1 MANHR
6 QALKRAKQAEKRRQ
20 RNMAV
25 KSRIRTR
32 VRALRYAV
40 DLVGQLQTGRNIH
53 PQEVEK
59 HLRWLSEGKSDDLK
73 RLGYTDLVDEAK
85 TLLASYDAD
94 KHAAV
99 LRKLAR
105 ADLKES
111 ARLIGKAASKGVVH
125 RRTASRRVSRLTR
138 LVNAVDPLPTA

>member
-1 MANHR
+1 LANHR
-6 QALKRAKQAEKRRQ
+6 QALKRAKQAERRRQ

-40 DLVGQLQTGRNIH
+40 DLVSQLEAGRNIH

-59 HLRWLSEGKSDDLK
+59 HLRWLSESKSADLT
-73 RLGYTDLVDEAK
+73 RTGFGELVDEAK
-85 TLLASYDAD
+85 TLLAGYDQG
-94 KHAAV
+94 KHAAF

-105 ADLKES
+105 ADLRES
-111 ARLIGKAASKGVVH
+111 TRLIGKAASKGVLH
-125 RRTASRRVSRLTR
+125 KRTAARRISRLSK
-138 LVNAVDPLPTA
+138 LVNTIDPQAAP